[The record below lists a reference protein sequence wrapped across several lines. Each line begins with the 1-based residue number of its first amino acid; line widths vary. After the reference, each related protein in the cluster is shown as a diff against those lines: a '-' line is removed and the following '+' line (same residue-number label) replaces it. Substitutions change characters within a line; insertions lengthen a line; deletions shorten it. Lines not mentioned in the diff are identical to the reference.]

1 MQVKNENFIFAR
13 PLVVKKLKPNGATN
27 VLIKGKN

>member
-1 MQVKNENFIFAR
+1 MQVKNENFILGR
-13 PLVVKKLKPNGATN
+13 TLVKKLKLTGATN

>member
-13 PLVVKKLKPNGATN
+13 ILVKKLKPNGATN